1 MESQNIISFKGIKLF
16 IVPIGLG
23 FTYELISVYIWL
35 HGEPLAGLNLELLWL
50 KQYAC
55 DYDHIY
61 QIQKLLKSWP
71 NKNLK

>member
-55 DYDHIY
+55 NYDH
-61 QIQKLLKSWP
+61 
-71 NKNLK
+71 